1 VEILTSPSARPNKD
15 WLSFVKTSRAQAK
28 IRSFIKNQQRER
40 SIDIGRDLLER
51 EFKRFDLNFAR
62 IAKGSEFL
70 KAANDMGHSRAED
83 LVSAVGYG
91 KLSPANV
98 LHKLFPPEK
107 LKAPDQREEADG
119 APGSALTQLFRRVAQ
134 RSRTSGGVRIGGID
148 DVLVRYGKCC
158 APVPGDPIV
167 GFITRGRGVTVH
179 VRGCRKAMET
189 DPERRVEVAW
199 DAHADF
205 KRVVNL
211 RVMSDDRKGLLARM
225 SETFAEVG
233 VNIVQANARAN
244 GDGAVSTFEV
254 EIADVKQLNDVLRA
268 IGQIPGVHSVERV

>member
-1 VEILTSPSARPNKD
+1 
-15 WLSFVKTSRAQAK
+15 
-28 IRSFIKNQQRER
+28 
-40 SIDIGRDLLER
+40 
-51 EFKRFDLNFAR
+51 
-62 IAKGSEFL
+62 
-70 KAANDMGHSRAED
+70 MGHSRPDD

-98 LHKLFPPEK
+98 LHKLYPQDK
-107 LKAPDQREEADG
+107 LKAQQVDG
-119 APGSALTQLFRRVAQ
+119 EGNGAGATSALTQLFRRVAQ
-134 RSRTSGGVRIGGID
+134 RTRTSGGVRIGGVD
-148 DVLVRYGKCC
+148 DVLVRFGKCC
-158 APVPGDPIV
+158 GPVPGDPIV

-179 VRGCRKAMET
+179 VQGCRKAMET

-199 DAHADF
+199 DVRGDF

-211 RVMSDDRKGLLARM
+211 KVMSDDRKGLLARM

-233 VNIVQANARAN
+233 VNIVTANARAN